1 MLKETTGAF
10 DGAWTHDWQAS
21 TDYESDMLPSAP
33 CRLASIHCF
42 RSLTINTNFVSPE
55 GGLVRGTSLY
65 LECTHNIFIFPF
77 GYTSFFSDKIVF
89 DFKMVSDSENN
100 LSTTLSFLLL
110 YDLEN
115 HLTSITVWLVKIVDI
130 VLIGVIL
137 SVEQTCK
144 LLF

>member
-1 MLKETTGAF
+1 
-10 DGAWTHDWQAS
+10 
-21 TDYESDMLPSAP
+21 MLPSAP

-115 HLTSITVWLVKIVDI
+115 HLTSITVSLVKIVDI